1 MGKVRRRFDAKF
13 KTEICQQIAG
23 GTDIRE
29 VCRDHQLHSQTV
41 ERWVEKFA
49 EGTSLSRPSARE
61 KALEKQVEKL
71 QAKVGEMTMT
81 IDLLKKFNEQV
92 AQRKRENGSVITAKN
107 LEQFQKR
114 VKS

>member
-1 MGKVRRRFDAKF
+1 MGKVRRRFDVKF
-13 KTEICQQIAG
+13 KEEICQQIAA

-41 ERWVEKFA
+41 ERWMEKLA
-49 EGTSLSRPSARE
+49 EGSALGRPSPRE

-92 AQRKRENGSVITAKN
+92 AQRKRENGSVITGKN
-107 LEQFQKR
+107 LAQFQKR
-114 VKS
+114 AKP